1 MEDRRSRFSIL
12 NPLSSIFGTY
22 LSAILHPLS
31 SILHSQSSVLCSH
44 RNSRNTQPHSIDR
57 IARRDKKGPPI
68 RIAPVEVSRVAWDFK
83 SAKKIPFGVDHMNT
97 GRPCAVDVPL
107 AIHFHPVGIPR
118 FVTASI
124 IEQPSI
130 AQGSIGFH

>member
-1 MEDRRSRFSIL
+1 MIEDRGSRIAIFHPPFSIL
-12 NPLSSIFGTY
+12 GFMLTPEL
-22 LSAILHPLS
+22 
-31 SILHSQSSVLCSH
+31 
-44 RNSRNTQPHSIDR
+44 SRNTQPHPIDP

-83 SAKKIPFGVDHMNT
+83 AAKKIPFGVDHMNT

-130 AQGSIGFH
+130 AQGPIG